1 MKHSTYRDARQALDK
16 GETNCETL
24 VSSFFKEIEA
34 ANKELNIFISSDK
47 EDALSR
53 AREID
58 QMLAQGVDLPLAGMV
73 MGIKDV
79 ICIKGKPVTCGSR
92 ILEGFNSL
100 FSATAVDR
108 LYEAG
113 ALFIGKTNCDE
124 FAMGSSNENSAFGPV
139 KNPANPEYV
148 PGGSSGGSAAA
159 VAAGM
164 CHTSLGSDT
173 GGSVRQ
179 PAAFC
184 GVVGLKPTYGRVSR
198 YGLVAYAS
206 SFDCIGPI
214 GHSVGDVADIL
225 QVIAGADPNDSTSSA
240 VPVSSYRDALTG
252 SVEGVRIGLPI
263 EYYAEGLDA
272 EIGQMI
278 DRQVKELQRQGA
290 TIKEVSLPN
299 TEYGV
304 ATYYIL
310 ATAEASSNLARY
322 DGIRYGYRTD
332 VDAVRA
338 SVKKREGRL
347 TEELNAMRKAGDT
360 AQVEVLEKEIRLLP
374 SLLEEV
380 YATTRSEGFGD
391 EVKQRILL
399 GTYVLSAGYYDA
411 YYGKAQRARS
421 LIRQDFEEVFN
432 DVDVLL
438 TPATPTPGFKI
449 GSRVEDPL
457 AMYLEDIY
465 TVNANLAGIPGLVV
479 PIGNHSIGL
488 PVGMQL
494 LSRHFDESVLLRVG
508 DAVMN
513 SQNV

>member
-1 MKHSTYRDARQALDK
+1 MKYRTYRDARTALDK

-24 VSSFFKEIEA
+24 VSSFFKEIDA
-34 ANKELNIFISSDK
+34 ANEELNIFISLDK
-47 EDALSR
+47 EDAISR
-53 AREID
+53 ARDLD
-58 QMLAQGVDLPLAGMV
+58 QKLAQGADLPLAGMV

-92 ILEGFNSL
+92 MLDGFNSL
-100 FSATAVDR
+100 FSATAIDR
-108 LYEAG
+108 LYDAG
-113 ALFIGKTNCDE
+113 AIFIGKTNCDE

-139 KNPANPEYV
+139 KNPVNPEYV

-206 SFDCIGPI
+206 SFDCVGPL
-214 GHSVGDVADIL
+214 GHSVGDVADVL
-225 QVIAGADPNDSTSSA
+225 QVIAGVDPNDSTSAA
-240 VPVSSYRDALTG
+240 VQVGDYRAAMTG
-252 SVEGVRIGLPI
+252 SMEGVRIGMPK
-263 EYYAEGLDA
+263 EYYAEGLDP
-272 EIGQMI
+272 EIERMLEQ
-278 DRQVKELQRQGA
+278 QVKELEQQGA
-290 TIKEVSLPN
+290 IVKDVSLPN
-299 TEYGV
+299 TEYGI

-322 DGIRYGYRTD
+322 DGVRYGYRTD
-332 VDAVRA
+332 VNAVRA
-338 SVKKREGRL
+338 SVKQRDLEL
-347 TEELNAMRKAGDT
+347 TQALNAMRKEGNA
-360 AQVEVLEKEIRLLP
+360 AQVEVLEKEIRMQP

-380 YATTRSEGFGD
+380 YAATRSEGFGD

-411 YYGKAQRARS
+411 YYGKAQKARS
-421 LIRQDFEEVFN
+421 LIRKDLDAVFEEV
-432 DVDVLL
+432 DVLV

-449 GSRVEDPL
+449 GSQVEDPL
-457 AMYLEDIY
+457 AMYLGDVY
-465 TVNANLAGIPGLVV
+465 TVTANLAGIPGLVV

-494 LSRHFDESVLLRVG
+494 LGRHFEESLLFRVG
-508 DAVMN
+508 DVVMN
-513 SQNV
+513 NRNL